1 MKKLM
6 LRCVFLL
13 GVWLPLVSL
22 AADPFDGV
30 WNTRPESVKRFGRP
44 DVYVLAKG
52 AFRCAVCFPMLSVTA
67 DGSDQTVKGHVYY
80 DTVAVREL
88 SRLSIE
94 VLEKL
99 NGKPSGKVTLAVSTD
114 GSTLTLNFKDFTG
127 PHVTAGSMTERRIGP
142 AAFPGTHAIS
152 GSWRPADAELTD
164 LCPAALLP
172 DRSRLRLESTAEGL
186 TASWNHS
193 TFSAPFD
200 GKPYPVAG
208 DPGEAT
214 VSLARTAPN
223 IIEET
228 VARQGRFW
236 ALMRLTLSGDGTTVL
251 VEQRTLTQI
260 GATYLLEH
268 Q

>member
-1 MKKLM
+1 M
-6 LRCVFLL
+6 LRYVFLL
-13 GVWLPLVSL
+13 GVWLPMVSV

-30 WNTRPESVKRFGRP
+30 WRTRPESVKRFGRP

-52 AFRCAVCFPMLSVTA
+52 AFRCAACFPMLSVTA
-67 DGSDQTVKGHVYY
+67 NGSDQAVKGHVYY

-88 SRLSIE
+88 SPLSIE

-99 NGKPSGKVTLAVSTD
+99 NGQPSGKVTLAVSPD
-114 GSTLTLNFKDFTG
+114 GGTLTLSFKDFTG
-127 PHVTAGSMTERRIGP
+127 PRVADGSMTERRVGP

-164 LCPAALLP
+164 LSPAALLP
-172 DRSRLRLESTAEGL
+172 DRSSLRLESTAGGL
-186 TASWNHS
+186 TASWNHC

-200 GKPYPVAG
+200 GKPYPIAG
-208 DPGEAT
+208 DPGDAT
-214 VSLARTAPN
+214 VALAKTAPN

-228 VARQGRFW
+228 IARQGRFW
-236 ALMRLTLSGDGTTVL
+236 GLVRLTLSSDGATVL
-251 VEQRTLTQI
+251 VEQRALTQI
-260 GATYLLEH
+260 GATYVLEH